1 ISRKPMT
8 RPGPG
13 RSAFPRSRYKAPS
26 SSPDLGS
33 LVVTHPFHP
42 LFGQCLPVLFTKR
55 RGGALVVVCDG
66 GVGDRVT
73 VTLPVTWTDR
83 GPMPAGHRLSLDA
96 LVALGKLVTAVVDMS
111 VQKGQDLV

>member
-1 ISRKPMT
+1 
-8 RPGPG
+8 
-13 RSAFPRSRYKAPS
+13 
-26 SSPDLGS
+26 LGS

-55 RGGALVVVCDG
+55 RGGAPVVVCAG

-73 VTLPVTWTDR
+73 VTLLVTWTDR
-83 GPMPAGHRLSLDA
+83 GPTPDGHRFSVDA
-96 LVALGKLVTAVVDMS
+96 LIALGNLMTALIDRS